1 MLIKYLKKY
10 WAFNV
15 RGLNNSEINY
25 QFGWIMYFTLHEFS
39 ILSKS

>member
-1 MLIKYLKKY
+1 MPIKYLKKY

-15 RGLNNSEINY
+15 GGLNNSEINC
-25 QFGWIMYFTLHEFS
+25 QFDGIMYFVLHELS